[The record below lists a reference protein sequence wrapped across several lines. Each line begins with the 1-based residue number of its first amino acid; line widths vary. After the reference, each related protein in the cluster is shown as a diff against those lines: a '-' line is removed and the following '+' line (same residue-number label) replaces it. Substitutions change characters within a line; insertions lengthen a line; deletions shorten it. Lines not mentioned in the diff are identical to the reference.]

1 MIKWG
6 RTLQTQLIFHRIGF
20 VFFFTV
26 RDRFFWGPDLELFAA
41 DIVYL
46 SFNNFNQLFGSSWRN
61 CLRSPAFHKLFQ
73 FRIADGPWDWFT
85 IICAEH
91 WELGESSLYG
101 TCPNQNQQLR
111 FQAEIQVNQKGGRFK
126 SWGPAMCHRRVR
138 CLDRR
143 FSLSL
148 RYPSLTMGSRILNI
162 RVSLSHF
169 FFLLSF
175 SWQQVCSRS
184 LLCDVCRQQGGT
196 TQAAAE
202 SERAISLPCA
212 LNNIRG
218 TWCLCHLKGELGFFL
233 AFSIPLYSSALV
245 LCTHLWS
252 SSVIL
257 YSVTHFL
264 HLDKLLQFSCP

>member
-61 CLRSPAFHKLFQ
+61 CVRSPAFHKLFQ

-162 RVSLSHF
+162 KELACLTFFFCYLSLDNRFAPGLSFVTYVGNKEERPKLQQNLKEQSHF
-169 FFLLSF
+169 HALLTTYEVHGVF
-175 SWQQVCSRS
+175 VIWKES
-184 LLCDVCRQQGGT
+184 LDF
-196 TQAAAE
+196 
-202 SERAISLPCA
+202 SLPFPFHCTA
-212 LNNIRG
+212 QL
-218 TWCLCHLKGELGFFL
+218 L
-233 AFSIPLYSSALV
+233 FSV
-245 LCTHLWS
+245 LISDLPQW
-252 SSVIL
+252 
-257 YSVTHFL
+257 
-264 HLDKLLQFSCP
+264 FSTL